1 MRMRLELNGNA
12 PVCPIAAPH
21 IAERMQITPLNI
33 KGITRLSFK
42 RILYRNAQTDI
53 VYWEMV
59 LISFA
64 SVGVNWFSN
73 HAGKNNG

>member
-1 MRMRLELNGNA
+1 MRMHLELNGNA
-12 PVCPIAAPH
+12 PVCPIAALH

-42 RILYRNAQTDI
+42 RILCRNAQTDI

-59 LISFA
+59 LIDFA
-64 SVGVNWFSN
+64 RVGVKWYSN
-73 HAGKNNG
+73 HVGRNNG